1 MSSPR
6 KTLTRRVT
14 AGLGIAGIAA
24 AAMLGS
30 VAPASA
36 APGPGNINPDAPKS
50 LTIHKFE
57 QPATEGTP
65 PDGTVQNTNGLTK
78 LVGVKFKI
86 QEVTNIDLSTNAGW
100 AATEGLTPGDVSAAN
115 LGAATELA
123 TDANGVATF
132 TGLKQAVYLVTETD
146 RGANNIAF
154 AAKPFLVTLPLPKAS
169 DNTWIYDVHVY
180 PKNSLTTLEKSID
193 DTNAT
198 GLGSD
203 VTWNIAVGI
212 PAKSEGNTLDSYL
225 ITDQLDS
232 RLTFKSATVVLNG
245 ATLVEGTDY
254 TLSTTGGVVVIDFN
268 STGLGKLAAA
278 AGSTVSVALAT
289 TVTSVGDGAITNKA
303 QSFINGTDP
312 AHTFD
317 SNTVQTTWGNV
328 LIHKVGKED
337 TTKNL
342 QGAEFQVYASE
353 ADAKA
358 GTNPIAVNGVST
370 FTSGEDGIAKIDG
383 LRATLNGGTT
393 PIDYWLV
400 ETKAPAGYQIAL
412 EYSQANPVKFN
423 VTPGTATEA
432 AMTVEDPQIPP
443 FTLPLTGGSGNIM
456 FMAAGL
462 GLLSIAGGAVIWQ
475 RAARRKTVTA

>member
-1 MSSPR
+1 MSSLR

-57 QPATEGTP
+57 QPAVLGTA
-65 PDGTVQNTNGLTK
+65 PDGTEQNTAGLTQ
-78 LVGVKFKI
+78 LNGVEFTVQK
-86 QEVTNIDLSTNAGW
+86 VTNIDLATNEGW
-100 AATEGLTPGDVSAAN
+100 LATKTLTVAQAQQHLASPGLTQ
-115 LGAATELA
+115 T
-123 TDANGVATF
+123 TANGVATF
-132 TGLKQAVYLVTETD
+132 SGLEQAVYLVTETD
-146 RGANNIAF
+146 SGSNNIAF
-154 AAKPFLVTLPLPKAS
+154 AAKPFLVTLPLPHSS
-169 DNTWIYDVHVY
+169 DNTWIYNVHVY

-203 VTWNIAVGI
+203 VTWNIAAGI

-232 RLTFKSATVVLNG
+232 RLTFKSATVVAG
-245 ATLVEGTDY
+245 GTTLVAGTDY
-254 TLSTTGGVVVIDFN
+254 TLSTTGGLVAINFTA
-268 STGLGKLAAA
+268 TGLEKLKAV
-278 AGSTVSVALAT
+278 AGSKINVTLVT
-289 TVTSVGDGAITNKA
+289 TVKSVVNGVITNKA
-303 QSFINGTDP
+303 QSFINGNE
-312 AHTFD
+312 FN
-317 SNTVQTTWGNV
+317 SNTVQTKWGNV
-328 LIHKVGKED
+328 LIKKVSEND
-337 TTKNL
+337 TNKVL
-342 QGAEFQVYASE
+342 AGAEFQVYASE

-358 GTNPIAVNGVST
+358 GTNAIKVNGQDT
-370 FTSGEDGIAKIDG
+370 FTSGEDGLAQIDG
-383 LRATLNGGTT
+383 LRATVNGGTT
-393 PIDYWLV
+393 LVDYWLV
-400 ETKAPAGYQIAL
+400 ETKAPAGYQIAPA
-412 EYSQANPVKFN
+412 YSAANPVKFN
-423 VTPGTATEA
+423 VTVGTATEA
-432 AMTVEDPQIPP
+432 MITVKDPQIPP